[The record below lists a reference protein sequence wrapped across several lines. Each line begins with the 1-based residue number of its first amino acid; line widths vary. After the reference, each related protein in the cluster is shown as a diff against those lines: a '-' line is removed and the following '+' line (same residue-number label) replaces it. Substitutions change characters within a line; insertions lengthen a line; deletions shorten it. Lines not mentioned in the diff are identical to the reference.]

1 MFILKKNNDMYIK
14 YKNINTRILV
24 AMIISI
30 GFMSCRSYKDL
41 TKVPQSDAKNL
52 VRDAVENSND
62 TTSLANIPWR
72 TYFPDGKLQTLIAE
86 GLDHGFNMQVAISHI
101 QQAEASLYMSKSA
114 FLPTVGA
121 AARID
126 HTRFSSGSRGTDV
139 FGYASNINS
148 LGLTA
153 SWEVDLWGKL
163 NSQAKSKYASYMN
176 TLEYKR
182 LIQTILISTISKS
195 YYSLMA
201 LDEQLRTTKETIV
214 LLQKSEETMQAL
226 KDAGQQNGAAVEQ
239 SKALLYG
246 TQLSV
251 FDLES
256 KIRQQENAICVL
268 IGRTLGNVERAS
280 INDQNIPATMNGNV
294 SIRTLANRP
303 DVKQAEL
310 SLQSAYALTDAAKAA
325 FYPSFSISTLSVG
338 FAAGGFSGFFKP
350 ANLAAEIIAGLTQPI
365 FSKGQ
370 LKGNLK
376 ITQAQQE
383 EALLT
388 FSNTMLVAGQE
399 VSDILY
405 SYKASV
411 SKNEW
416 REKQVESLS
425 KSVDFTQEL
434 LKAGEANYT
443 EVLTAQQSLLS
454 AQLNKINDKLEQLT
468 QSVNL
473 YKALGGGVK

>member
-1 MFILKKNNDMYIK
+1 MYK
-14 YKNINTRILV
+14 HKNISIRILM
-24 AMIISI
+24 AIII
-30 GFMSCRSYKDL
+30 AVGFVSCRDYKEL
-41 TKVPQSDAKNL
+41 AKVPQADTKKM
-52 VRDAVENSND
+52 VRDAAGDGND
-62 TTSLANIPWR
+62 TTSLANVPWR
-72 TYFPDGKLQTLIAE
+72 TYFPDAKLQTLIAE
-86 GLDHGFNMQVAISHI
+86 GLDYGYNMQVAMTRI
-101 QQAEASLYMSKSA
+101 QQAEAGLYMAKSA

-121 AARID
+121 AARVD
-126 HTRFSSGSRGTDV
+126 YTRMSSGNRGTDV
-139 FGYASNINS
+139 FGYTSNINT

-153 SWEVDLWGKL
+153 SWEADLWGKL
-163 NSQAKSKYASYMN
+163 NSQAKSKYAAYLN

-182 LIQTILISTISKS
+182 LIQTTLISSIAKS

-239 SKALLYG
+239 SKALLYS

-280 INDQNIPATMNGNV
+280 INDQNIPVTMNGNV
-294 SIRTLANRP
+294 SVRTLANRP

-310 SLQSAYALTDAAKAA
+310 LLQSAYALTDAAKAA
-325 FYPSFSISTLSVG
+325 FYPTLSISTLSVG
-338 FAAGGFSGFFKP
+338 FAAGGFSAFFKP
-350 ANLAAEIIAGLTQPI
+350 ANLAAEIVAGLTQPI

-416 REKQVESLS
+416 REKQVESLT

-443 EVLTAQQSLLS
+443 EVLTAEQNLLS
-454 AQLNKINDKLEQLT
+454 AQLTKINDKLEQLT
-468 QSVNL
+468 QSVSL